1 MIEIMN
7 VKMMFDVIQLILQL
21 QFTLHYRYFINL
33 KVHAQLMLN
42 FIIIVIIMGINYVIM
57 IISIMVMNVIFIL
70 HFQ

>member
-7 VKMMFDVIQLILQL
+7 GKMMFDVIQLILQL

-42 FIIIVIIMGINYVIM
+42 FIIIVIMMDINYVIM
-57 IISIMVMNVIFIL
+57 IISIMVMNAIFIL